1 MKVTKTIRND
11 QPGAQRFKR
20 QWGDKLIAVR
30 YRHDSSKNEQITT
43 IEIEVDRRPAPQNDL
58 CQRAHLAAQR
68 SEIVA
73 LAISFHENDLR
84 LRVKQAGAK
93 WSQLGKLWLTSRNT
107 AISLGLKDRIVEGGT
122 DKCLDIDTSLMLGD
136 GYI

>member
-11 QPGAQRFKR
+11 QAGAQRFKR

-30 YRHDSSKNEQITT
+30 YRYDSARNELITT
-43 IEIEVDRRPAPQNDL
+43 IEVEVDRRPAPQKNF
-58 CQRAHLAAQR
+58 CQRAQLTAQR
-68 SEIVA
+68 AEIVA

-84 LRVKQAGAK
+84 LKVKHAGAK
-93 WSQLGKLWLTSRNT
+93 WSQQGKLWLTSRNT
-107 AISLGLKDRIVEGGT
+107 AVSLGLKDRIVEGGVN
-122 DKCLDIDTSLMLGD
+122 KCLDVDTSLMLGD

>member
-1 MKVTKTIRND
+1 M
-11 QPGAQRFKR
+11 
-20 QWGDKLIAVR
+20 R
-30 YRHDSSKNEQITT
+30 YRHDSAHDEIITT

-58 CQRAHLAAQR
+58 CQRAHLATQR
-68 SEIVA
+68 SEIAA

-84 LRVKQAGAK
+84 LKVKQAGAK

-107 AISLGLKDRIVEGGT
+107 AVSLGLKDRIVEGGA
-122 DKCLDIDTSLMLGD
+122 DKCLDVDTSFMLGD